1 MPLPFS
7 PATLLRHSS
16 GWRPVRT
23 AATSSSAGA
32 TLQQQQGRVYLVTG
46 STDGIGLHTATKL
59 AQAGATVLVH
69 GRSKERVDRAVA
81 SICKAAGNSSSSS
94 SVKGYTADL
103 SSLADVRQLAAA
115 VQADHP
121 QLYAL
126 VNNAGV
132 YETQKKLSADGFENT
147 WAVNVLAP
155 FLLTSLLW
163 QSVQGRIVNTA
174 SISAASHIDMA
185 NLQQERGY
193 SAHDAYS
200 LSKLCNIIFTLKL
213 AELLQQQGSS
223 VTANTLDPGTVN
235 TKMLLAG
242 WGRIGIDIGSAN
254 NTFKLLTDPN
264 VADITGGYFISHR
277 KSSPPSI
284 AEDPLVQQQLW
295 QLWQQQTGASYI

>member
-7 PATLLRHSS
+7 STTLLRQSPC
-16 GWRPVRT
+16 WRHVRT
-23 AATSSSAGA
+23 AATSSTAGA
-32 TLQQQQGRVYLVTG
+32 TPQQQQGRVYLVTG
-46 STDGIGLHTATKL
+46 STDGIGLHTAIKL
-59 AQAGATVLVH
+59 AEAGATVLVH
-69 GRSKERVDRAVA
+69 GRSSERVDRAVA
-81 SICKAAGNSSSSS
+81 SIRKAAGNSSSSR
-94 SVKGYTADL
+94 VKGYTADL
-103 SSLADVRQLAAA
+103 SRLADVRQLAAA

-185 NLQQERGY
+185 NLQQGRGY

-200 LSKLCNIIFTLKL
+200 LSKLCNIIFTMKL

-242 WGRIGIDIGSAN
+242 WGRIGIEVGSAN

-264 VADITGGYFISHR
+264 VAEVTGGYFISHR
-277 KSSPPSI
+277 KSRPPSI
-284 AEDPLVQQQLW
+284 AVDPLVQQQLW